1 MLIACPSCNAVNRVP
16 EPRLADAPT
25 CGRCKSLLFSAR
37 PLLLTAANFDAQLT
51 RGELPLIVDFWA
63 PWCGPCLAMAPS
75 FERAAAE
82 IEPQARL
89 AKLDTEA
96 EAALAARFNIRSI
109 PTLIAFRSGREIA
122 RQSGALP
129 LPALLQWMRR
139 AIA

>member
-25 CGRCKSLLFSAR
+25 CGRCKSPLFSAR
-37 PLLLTAANFDAQLT
+37 PLVLTAANFDAQLT

-63 PWCGPCLAMAPS
+63 PWCGPCLSMAPS